1 MGREDGKRPPLTAGA
16 TLSTDD
22 PQEPYAKPTRA
33 ERPNSARFQGVRP
46 AHAPAASLCTS
57 RRIPR
62 GNEGEGPIYGSF
74 GAPEDRESG
83 RSALPPT
90 RKHQRPHL
98 MLKLSRGAE
107 GAHTAEAHLRAGR
120 AARPA
125 ILPPFLA
132 PASRKPGNKIP
143 GPWEERGLSQ
153 PPQEVGAG
161 DEADA
166 ARLPSGALLP

>member
-1 MGREDGKRPPLTAGA
+1 MVGPP
-16 TLSTDD
+16 SD
-22 PQEPYAKPTRA
+22 A
-33 ERPNSARFQGVRP
+33 EAS
-46 AHAPAASLCTS
+46 APASHVKIEP
-57 RRIPR
+57 RRR
-62 GNEGEGPIYGSF
+62 G
-74 GAPEDRESG
+74 R
-83 RSALPPT
+83 R
-90 RKHQRPHL
+90 
-98 MLKLSRGAE
+98 
-107 GAHTAEAHLRAGR
+107 AHTAEAHLRAGR